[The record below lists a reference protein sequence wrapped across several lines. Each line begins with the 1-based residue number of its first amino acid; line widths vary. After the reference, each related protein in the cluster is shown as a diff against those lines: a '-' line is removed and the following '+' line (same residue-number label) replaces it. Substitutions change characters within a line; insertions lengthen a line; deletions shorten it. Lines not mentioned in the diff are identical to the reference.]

1 MNLRDTISDLEK
13 KGMLLKVKKEVSTKY
28 EMAEILAALDGRPVI
43 FENVKGHDMRVV
55 GNLNSS
61 RDLVAFALS
70 AKKENLLHML
80 SKAINNPKSPK
91 VIKIAPCQEIIEPYV
106 DLYKLPIMTYLK
118 EDGGP
123 YIPSAIIVIKDP
135 EHGRNVCFHR
145 LMLLGKDTLAARI
158 VENRGTYNALKKSV
172 GVLEVA
178 ICIGNSA
185 AVLLAAATSLK
196 DGGDEFS
203 LANSL
208 EKTDLVKCRTV
219 DLEVPAESEI
229 VLEGIITKETAKE
242 GPFMDLTET
251 MDKVRDQPVIKI
263 RCITRRKDTIYQTLL
278 PGLSEHKVLMG
289 MPREPTIFN
298 EVSKVCRCIN
308 VLLTQG
314 GISWLHA
321 VVQIEKKKDDDGRKA
336 IEAAFRG
343 HASLKHC
350 IVVDDDVDIYDPV
363 SVEWAIA
370 TRFQGDKDAMIM
382 PNMPSSS
389 LDPSADLSDNKK
401 ATTCKIGLDATIP
414 FNKKDKSFKKTSYP
428 RTDMKKY
435 LDR

>member
-1 MNLRDTISDLEK
+1 MNLRNTISALEK
-13 KGMLLKVKKEVSTKY
+13 NGLLVRIKKEVSPKY
-28 EMAEILAALDGRPVI
+28 EMAEILAALDGKVVL
-43 FENVKGHDMRVV
+43 FENIKGNSTGMKVV

-70 AKKENLLHML
+70 AKKENLLHLL
-80 SKAINNPKSPK
+80 SKSINSPK
-91 VIKIAPCQEIIEPYV
+91 PPKIIKSAPCQEIVESDV

-123 YIPSAIIVIKDP
+123 YIPSAIVVIKDP

-158 VENRGTYNALKKSV
+158 VENRGTYNALKKSG

-185 AVLLAAATSLK
+185 AALLAAATSLK
-196 DGGDEFS
+196 DGADEFS

-208 EKTDLVKCRTV
+208 ERTDLVKCKTV

-263 RCITRRKDTIYQTLL
+263 NCITRRKDAIYQTLL

-298 EVSKVCRCIN
+298 EVRKVCSCRN

-314 GISWLHA
+314 SMSWLHA
-321 VVQIEKKKDDDGRKA
+321 IVQIEKKKDDDGKKA
-336 IEAAFRG
+336 IE
-343 HASLKHC
+343 L
-350 IVVDDDVDIYDPV
+350 
-363 SVEWAIA
+363 
-370 TRFQGDKDAMIM
+370 AMKEGYYQF
-382 PNMPSSS
+382 P
-389 LDPSADLSDNKK
+389 
-401 ATTCKIGLDATIP
+401 
-414 FNKKDKSFKKTSYP
+414 KKTDLNKLARLARLSKSTF
-428 RTDMKKY
+428 REHLKREEMKV
-435 LDR
+435 LGELG